1 MAGRTRRTRRIAAAM
16 MRRVKVVRADTD
28 RWNDRGDVVG
38 WAIMI
43 PLSIALFLSAVQV
56 AMWYQARNMCQAAS
70 QAGVSA
76 GRDLNAG
83 PSAGST
89 AANDYISTT
98 AGTSVTS
105 AHASEQQTATTVT
118 ITCHANA
125 FTLLPLPGLTSTDQ
139 SATATRERFT
149 TPGTP

>member
-1 MAGRTRRTRRIAAAM
+1 MARTTRGARRIAAAM
-16 MRRVKVVRADTD
+16 MRRVDAVRADPA
-28 RWNDRGDVVG
+28 RWSDRGDVVG

-56 AMWYQARNMCQAAS
+56 AMWYQARNMCQAAA

-76 GRDLNAG
+76 GRVLNAG
-83 PSAGST
+83 PHAGGG
-89 AANDYISTT
+89 AANDYITTT
-98 AGTSVTS
+98 AGSSVTS

-125 FTLLPLPGLTSTDQ
+125 FTLLPLPGLTTADQ

-149 TPGTP
+149 TPGSP

>member
-1 MAGRTRRTRRIAAAM
+1 MPAVVTPAGSTRRIAAVVT
-16 MRRVKVVRADTD
+16 RRVQAVRAEG
-28 RWNDRGDVVG
+28 DRGDVVG

-43 PLSIALFLSAVQV
+43 PLSIVLFLSAVQV
-56 AMWYQARNMCQAAS
+56 AMWYQARNMCQAAA

-76 GRDLNAG
+76 GRTLNAG
-83 PSAGST
+83 ADAGST
-89 AANDYISTT
+89 AANDYITAT

-118 ITCHANA
+118 VSCHAVA
-125 FTLLPLPGLTSTDQ
+125 FTLLPLPGLTTADQ

-149 TPGTP
+149 TPSGTP

>member
-1 MAGRTRRTRRIAAAM
+1 VWAVATPARRTRRIAAAVL
-16 MRRVKVVRADTD
+16 RRVQAVRADT
-28 RWNDRGDVVG
+28 DRGDVVG

-76 GRDLNAG
+76 GRTLNAG
-83 PSAGST
+83 ADAGST
-89 AANDYISTT
+89 AANDYLTT
-98 AGTSVTS
+98 AAGTSVTS

-118 ITCHANA
+118 VSCHAAA
-125 FTLLPLPGLTSTDQ
+125 FTLLPLPGLTTTDQ

-149 TPGTP
+149 TPSGTP

>member
-1 MAGRTRRTRRIAAAM
+1 
-16 MRRVKVVRADTD
+16 MRRVRAVRGGA
-28 RWNDRGDVVG
+28 DRGDVVG

-76 GRDLNAG
+76 GRSYNATANAG
-83 PSAGST
+83 GT
-89 AANDYISTT
+89 AANDYLART

-105 AHASEQQTATTVT
+105 AHAVEHPTATTITV
-118 ITCHANA
+118 TCHAHA
-125 FTLLPLPGLTSTDQ
+125 FTLLPLPGLTTADQ

-149 TPGTP
+149 TPKTP

>member
-1 MAGRTRRTRRIAAAM
+1 MAARTRITRRIAAAM
-16 MRRVKVVRADTD
+16 MHRVDAVRADTA

-70 QAGVSA
+70 YAGVTA
-76 GRDLNAG
+76 GRALNAG
-83 PSAGST
+83 PHAG
-89 AANDYISTT
+89 AAAAKDYITTT
-98 AGTSVTS
+98 AGSSVTS

-125 FTLLPLPGLTSTDQ
+125 FTLLPLPGLTTADQ

-149 TPGTP
+149 TAGSP

>member
-1 MAGRTRRTRRIAAAM
+1 MAPTTHGARRIAAAM
-16 MRRVKVVRADTD
+16 MRRVDAVRAGTG

-38 WAIMI
+38 WTIMI

-76 GRDLNAG
+76 GRVLNAG
-83 PSAGST
+83 PDAGSK
-89 AANDYISTT
+89 AANDYITTT
-98 AGTSVTS
+98 AGSSVTS
-105 AHASEQQTATTVT
+105 AHAREQQTATTVT

-125 FTLLPLPGLTSTDQ
+125 FTLLPLPGLTTADQ
-139 SATATRERFT
+139 SATAARERFT